1 MFLIFVCVFLLEYS
15 VLSTDGNYK
24 TSDEAP
30 GVIIRMAE
38 ESLVSQFDQEL
49 FEFTLQEKWIPEN
62 VKLLSKDEIVSV
74 ELYGR
79 LKDYSNFR
87 VTYLDTKR
95 GTIQHRFVQLQVGG
109 RVKAYAVQRELGKGR
124 KITKDKIQTIWVPFE
139 EQYKQYVTNREEILG
154 SETVKTLKPGQAIRF
169 NDIKTPSILEA
180 GADVSLLFKNGALV
194 LSLQCESM
202 DDAAL
207 GEEVSIY
214 CKDQRTRY
222 LGIVEGPRMVSW
234 AKTL

>member
-1 MFLIFVCVFLLEYS
+1 MFLIFVCVFLLEYN
-15 VLSTDGNYK
+15 VLSTDGSHK
-24 TSDEAP
+24 TNIDATEP
-30 GVIIRMAE
+30 IIRMAE
-38 ESLVSQFDQEL
+38 ESLVSQFDVDQ
-49 FEFTLQEKWIPEN
+49 FEFTLKDKWVPEH
-62 VKLLSKDEIVSV
+62 LKDLTEDDIVSV
-74 ELYGR
+74 ELNGR
-79 LKDYSNFR
+79 LKKYSNFR
-87 VTYLDTKR
+87 VTYLDANR
-95 GTIQHRFVQLQVGG
+95 GTVQHRFVQLQVHG
-109 RVKAYAVQRELGKGR
+109 RVKAYTVQRELPKGR

-139 EQYKQYVTNREEILG
+139 DQYKQIVLNRDEILG
-154 SETVKTLKPGQAIRF
+154 TETAKTLKPGQAIRF
-169 NDIKTPSILEA
+169 NDVKTPSILEA

-194 LSLQCESM
+194 LSLQCESL